1 MFQKQPFVDNLQSRC
16 SWMIHKI
23 HSKKPVLESLFNKVA
38 FLKTCNFIKEDSNA
52 VAFLWNLQ
60 NLLGTIILKNIC
72 ECLLLNF
79 IYKETPTQVFSHKF
93 CKFFKN
99 TYFVEDLRTAVSE
112 TPVRGSLFNKVASLT
127 TWTAVSSNSHQLQH

>member
-16 SWMIHKI
+16 PWIIHKI
-23 HSKKPVLESLFNKVA
+23 HSKKPVLSLFNKVA

-99 TYFVEDLRTAVSE
+99 TYFVEDPRTAVSE